1 MKCRNHFVKRDSC
14 STIPPTPPQPVRE
27 RQLDAYY
34 RGQNR
39 YRDSA

>member
-1 MKCRNHFVKRDSC
+1 MQVF
-14 STIPPTPPQPVRE
+14 TPPQPVRE

>member
-1 MKCRNHFVKRDSC
+1 MIFYANIRIA
-14 STIPPTPPQPVRE
+14 TTPPQPVRE

>member
-1 MKCRNHFVKRDSC
+1 MYSIVTHHKKNLH
-14 STIPPTPPQPVRE
+14 PTPPQPVRE

>member
-1 MKCRNHFVKRDSC
+1 MTQSIAVNA
-14 STIPPTPPQPVRE
+14 PPQPVRE